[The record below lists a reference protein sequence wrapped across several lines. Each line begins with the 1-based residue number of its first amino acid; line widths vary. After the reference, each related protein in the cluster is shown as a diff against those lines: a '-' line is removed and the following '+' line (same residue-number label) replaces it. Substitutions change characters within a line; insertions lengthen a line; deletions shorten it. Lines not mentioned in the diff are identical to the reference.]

1 MNRSDSTAKLAE
13 ALAKAQGAM
22 KAAAMGSVNPHFHS
36 KYASLTEVMEAVRE
50 PFAKNG
56 LAIVQSAD
64 TPEETGLL
72 VTTILLHTS
81 GEWIESSVHV
91 PVEGGNAQKVGS
103 ALTYARRYSLATLC
117 GVVADE
123 DDDGNAASAPRT
135 PRPVAHKPEPL
146 IPPPRAKGTFKG
158 KPFAEVPRAD
168 LERAVTKARTEDADK
183 YADFIEEAS
192 DYLATL
198 DPTPQERAS

>member
-1 MNRSDSTAKLAE
+1 MKRSDSTAKLAE
-13 ALAKAQGAM
+13 AMAKAQGAM
-22 KAAAMGSVNPHFHS
+22 KSAAMGSVNPHFKS
-36 KYASLTEVMEAVRE
+36 KYASLTEIMDAVRE

-56 LAIVQSAD
+56 LAIVQGAD
-64 TPEETGLL
+64 EPVETGLR
-72 VTTILLHTS
+72 VTTAILHSS

-123 DDDGNAASAPRT
+123 DDDGNAASA
-135 PRPVAHKPEPL
+135 KPEPKP
-146 IPPPRAKGTFKG
+146 IPKPEPKARPKGTYKG

-168 LERAVTKARTEDADK
+168 LEVAVTEARKKDAVK
-183 YADFIEEAS
+183 YAEFIEEAS
-192 DYLATL
+192 EYLNTL
-198 DPTPQERAS
+198 SEDA